1 MFFIVWERKSVY
13 SRINHRAYG
22 PKDIHPESPLVF
34 LPPDEY
40 NHVKKSRQTGRT
52 RYFSEH
58 GVARANPSQQRGMV
72 CYHSLA
78 DSYPSVK
85 NGSRQT
91 KTAPGQVLPMKIIDS
106 SEVLAKITT

>member
-1 MFFIVWERKSVY
+1 M
-13 SRINHRAYG
+13 
-22 PKDIHPESPLVF
+22 F

-40 NHVKKSRQTGRT
+40 DQVKKSRQTGRT

-58 GVARANPSQQRGMV
+58 GVTRANPLQQRGMV

-106 SEVLAKITT
+106 SEALAKITA